1 MHTIQCQCG
10 TVRAQLQG
18 TGISSRVLCYCTD
31 CRAFAR
37 FLGQSEQIMD
47 RQGGTEIVQ
56 VSQGRLHFI
65 AGKERLKAV
74 RLSDKGMVRWYA
86 DCCKTPF
93 GNIMANRNISF
104 VGLIHTALDHARM
117 DEDFGKVIAV
127 ANVGTALGDPKP
139 KAVGVPG
146 IILRFIRLVASAR
159 LSGEYRNSPF
169 FDSSGALIAQPT
181 VLGADALALLKRD
194 G

>member
-1 MHTIQCQCG
+1 MHPIQCKCG
-10 TVRAQLQG
+10 TVRAQLEG

-37 FLGQSEQIMD
+37 FLGQPEQVLD

-56 VSQGRLHFI
+56 VSQGRLRFS

-74 RLSDKGMVRWYA
+74 RLTEKGMVRWYA
-86 DCCKTPF
+86 DCCKTPL
-93 GNIMANRNISF
+93 GNIMANRGISF
-104 VGLIHTALDHARM
+104 VGLIHSALDQARM
-117 DEDFGKVIAV
+117 DEDFGKASAV
-127 ANVGTALGDPKP
+127 VNVETALGEPKP
-139 KAVGVPG
+139 KQVGLPG
-146 IILRFIRLVASAR
+146 IILRFIRLVAGAR

-169 FDSSGALIAQPT
+169 FDASGALIAQPT
-181 VLGADALALLKRD
+181 VLSADALALLKRD